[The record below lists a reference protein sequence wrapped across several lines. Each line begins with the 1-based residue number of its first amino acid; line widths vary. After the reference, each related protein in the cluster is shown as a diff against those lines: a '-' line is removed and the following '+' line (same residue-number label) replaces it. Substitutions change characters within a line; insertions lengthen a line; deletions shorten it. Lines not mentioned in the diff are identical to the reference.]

1 LVLEQDDVHL
11 SRCFDI
17 VWGLSGWGYLA
28 LSKNRSFDYTNAV
41 GREFGNYVVVREL
54 GRGAMAAVFVAYQKT
69 LKRQVAIKL
78 LPKAL
83 ATTRIAQ
90 QQFRDEAETIAV
102 LDHPNLITI
111 FDSGEDDDYFFQVM
125 QLIEGQDLAQLLKKL
140 RLHPVPSRRLLPMD
154 HVLRLINEVLSGL
167 SYAHDSGVVHQDLKP
182 ANILIENRNGRALI
196 ADFGIAK
203 AKQAEYLARGLVV
216 GTPTYLS
223 PEQAAAKDTD
233 GRTDLYAVG
242 VMLLEL
248 LAGKLPIRI
257 ENANETVARKIR
269 QPESFFISTPSDC
282 HPRITPMLETVI
294 LRATQTDPV
303 RRYPNAQSFANS
315 LAEAQA

>member
-1 LVLEQDDVHL
+1 MGV
-11 SRCFDI
+11 S
-17 VWGLSGWGYLA
+17 A
-28 LSKNRSFDYTNAV
+28 LSKIKAFDYTNAI

-54 GRGAMAAVFVAYQKT
+54 GRGAMAAVFVAYQKS

-125 QLIEGQDLAQLLKKL
+125 QLVEGQDLAQLLKKL
-140 RLHPVPSRRLLPMD
+140 RRHPVPARRLLPME
-154 HVLRLINEVLSGL
+154 HVLRLINEVLAGL
-167 SYAHDSGVVHQDLKP
+167 SYAHDSGVIHQDLKP

-203 AKQAEYLARGLVV
+203 AKQAEYLARGIVV
-216 GTPTYLS
+216 GTPIYLS

-233 GRTDLYAVG
+233 ARTDLYAVG
-242 VMLLEL
+242 VILLEL
-248 LAGKLPIRI
+248 LAGHLPIRA
-257 ENANETVARKIR
+257 ENANDTVARKIR
-269 QPESFFISTPSDC
+269 SPETFFISKPRDC
-282 HPRITPMLETVI
+282 HPRITPPLESVI
-294 LRATQTDPV
+294 LRATHTDPGH
-303 RRYPNAQSFANS
+303 RYPNAKAFSRAIS
-315 LAEAQA
+315 EVWA

>member
-1 LVLEQDDVHL
+1 
-11 SRCFDI
+11 
-17 VWGLSGWGYLA
+17 
-28 LSKNRSFDYTNAV
+28 LSKIKQFDYSNAI

-54 GRGAMAAVFVAYQKT
+54 GRGAMAAVFIAYQKT

-83 ATTRIAQ
+83 ATSRIAQ

-102 LDHPNLITI
+102 LNHPNIITI

-125 QLIEGQDLAQLLKKL
+125 QLIDGQDLAQILKKL
-140 RLHPVPSRRLLPMD
+140 NRHPVPARRVMPME
-154 HVLRLINEVLSGL
+154 HVLRLINEVLTGL
-167 SYAHDSGVVHQDLKP
+167 MAAHDEGVIHQDLKP
-182 ANILIENRNGRALI
+182 ANILIENRSGRALI

-233 GRTDLYAVG
+233 QRTDLYAVG
-242 VMLLEL
+242 VILLEL
-248 LAGKLPIRI
+248 LAGRLPIRL
-257 ENANETVARKIR
+257 ENANDTVSRKIR
-269 QPESFFISTPSDC
+269 DPDSFFLRPPSEC
-282 HPRITPMLETVI
+282 HPRITPALEAVI
-294 LRATQTDPV
+294 LKATAIDPQ
-303 RRYPNAQSFANS
+303 RRYAN
-315 LAEAQA
+315 AEAFSSALMAAWS